1 MIRLCILGKEAT
13 SVMRR
18 RVDRAMASV
27 DIRQPW
33 VLSLFLIFCVPL
45 CPEYVAPF
53 VSVGAFFLALADVRR
68 HHRRLRVGEAGKLMV
83 LYLIYMALHLL
94 WATDRGMSLLSW
106 CYWAAMFMSYL
117 SLTSVLVSPRRIE
130 TALFILSA
138 VIGLLGLTACVQYVC
153 VGLLHIDSVPL
164 QVWDFLDE
172 KVYALVDMN
181 IHLHSVGVRAAA
193 TFANP
198 NLFAQGMI
206 MAVPFVAAYGF
217 TGERSAA
224 RIVARLSLLFAV
236 LGIFVSFSRGCYL
249 ALGAIAVVMCM
260 ANIRRLVP
268 ILIVAISG
276 FLLIPATV
284 YERLLSIGNATD
296 VAISDRFHVWGIT
309 MQVVSEHPVTGTG
322 IGLGG
327 IWPRLAENG
336 FSAPHAHNTFLE
348 FLVEGGI
355 IGLLILF
362 FLLWKLFREGFELI
376 IHNPRIRMYGAAV
389 IAFCGGFCVS
399 GMVDFPLFSPKLIG
413 MFFTILAL
421 TDAMGFVDMK
431 RIPVTLSNTVPFFEK
446 LRRLIESWVKKKTAP
461 KEQA

>member
-1 MIRLCILGKEAT
+1 
-13 SVMRR
+13 MRR
-18 RVDRAMASV
+18 RADRDMASV

-45 CPEYVAPF
+45 FPEYVAPF
-53 VSVGAFFLALADVRR
+53 LSVGAFCFALSDIKH

-83 LYLIYMALHLL
+83 IYLSYMLVHLL

-106 CYWAAMFMSYL
+106 IYWASMFLSYL
-117 SLTSVLVSPRRIE
+117 SLTAILVTPKRIG
-130 TALFILSA
+130 TTLFILS
-138 VIGLLGLTACVQYVC
+138 VIVGLLGLLACGQYVC
-153 VGLLHIDSVPL
+153 VGLLHIDAVPL

-198 NLFAQGMI
+198 NLFAQYMI

-217 TGERSAA
+217 TGERSTS
-224 RIVARLSLLFAV
+224 RIIARLSLLFAV

-249 ALGAIAVVMCM
+249 ALGAIAVVMCV
-260 ANIRRLVP
+260 ANIRRLIP
-268 ILIVAISG
+268 ILIVAFSG
-276 FLLIPATV
+276 FLLIPTTV
-284 YERLLSIGNATD
+284 YERLTSIGNATD

-309 MQVVSEHPVTGTG
+309 MQVFLEHPLTGTG

-327 IWPRLAENG
+327 IWPRLAESG

-376 IHNPRIRMYGAAV
+376 IHNPRIRMYGASV

-399 GMVDFPLFSPKLIG
+399 GMVDFPLFAPKLIG
-413 MFFTILAL
+413 MFFTVLAL

-431 RIPVTLSNTVPFFEK
+431 RTPVTLANTIPFYASI
-446 LRRLIESWVKKKTAP
+446 RRTAESWVKNKTAP
-461 KEQA
+461 KDTTETV